1 MQIYCG
7 DVSGTSPLAMA
18 TSLEQKVPLRD
29 TEALREG
36 RIAMAR
42 EGSAIVLSGRDD
54 RDKADCVL

>member
-1 MQIYCG
+1 
-7 DVSGTSPLAMA
+7 MA

-42 EGSAIVLSGRDD
+42 EGSAIVLSVRDD
-54 RDKADCVL
+54 RETKLTPCSSRQDRAQRY